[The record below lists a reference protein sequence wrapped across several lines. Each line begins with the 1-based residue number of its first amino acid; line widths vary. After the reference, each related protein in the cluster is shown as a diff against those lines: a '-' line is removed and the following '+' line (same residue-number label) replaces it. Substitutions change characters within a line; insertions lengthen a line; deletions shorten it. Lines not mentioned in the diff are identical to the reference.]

1 MSRTMQF
8 PAVAHI
14 VADLDDLEVTAR
26 RGRGHSAVGRMVS
39 ALRRLMARH
48 HAYSR
53 AVLVALLAFILAC
66 SDSDGAVTS
75 PRVPIARMGI
85 TPTTVLLERGAT
97 RQVTAVA
104 FDAAGNALDGRTVQW
119 STDAPAVATV
129 SASGL
134 VRAVAP
140 GYALITATAE
150 GKSASI
156 AVTVPTTVPVVE
168 YDLVYERRPF
178 NGGGDIRR
186 VSLATGASTTMPLV
200 LTIPGTFVRDAA
212 PSPDGTQIAFTI
224 AWYPAGSS
232 TLDGDIYVA
241 NIDGSGLR
249 RLTTAEEM
257 DEQPAWSPDGTRIA
271 FRSKRSGDWDIWAM
285 GANGTGQVNLM
296 LNVLPAASTESTPT
310 WSPDGARIL
319 YSSDID
325 TYAYAKL
332 WTMRPDGSD
341 KRRVLPL
348 AGTVT
353 DIDVEASWSPDGSK
367 IAFRRVDGRTTG
379 SDIMVATVA
388 TGEVARVA
396 LDAAQVSP
404 AWSPDGT
411 RIAFTSSHD
420 GLLAHVFTM
429 KPDGTD
435 ISRHTTGSDANTS
448 PRWLR
453 VVTPAAGA
461 VAR

>member
-1 MSRTMQF
+1 
-8 PAVAHI
+8 
-14 VADLDDLEVTAR
+14 
-26 RGRGHSAVGRMVS
+26 
-39 ALRRLMARH
+39 
-48 HAYSR
+48 
-53 AVLVALLAFILAC
+53 
-66 SDSDGAVTS
+66 
-75 PRVPIARMGI
+75 
-85 TPTTVLLERGAT
+85 
-97 RQVTAVA
+97 
-104 FDAAGNALDGRTVQW
+104 
-119 STDAPAVATV
+119 
-129 SASGL
+129 
-134 VRAVAP
+134 
-140 GYALITATAE
+140 
-150 GKSASI
+150 
-156 AVTVPTTVPVVE
+156 
-168 YDLVYERRPF
+168 
-178 NGGGDIRR
+178 
-186 VSLATGASTTMPLV
+186 
-200 LTIPGTFVRDAA
+200 
-212 PSPDGTQIAFTI
+212 
-224 AWYPAGSS
+224 
-232 TLDGDIYVA
+232 
-241 NIDGSGLR
+241 
-249 RLTTAEEM
+249 
-257 DEQPAWSPDGTRIA
+257 
-271 FRSKRSGDWDIWAM
+271 M

-310 WSPDGARIL
+310 WSPDGAHIL

-325 TYAYAKL
+325 TYGYAKL

-348 AGTVT
+348 AGAAT

-420 GLLAHVFTM
+420 GLLAHIFTM